1 MRGPLWLSLVLFAV
15 ACTEYDLD
23 QDPDNVG
30 GPQPDI
36 ELDPTVLSWGVKLPN
51 CPSDP
56 KTVTIR
62 NVGDSQLR
70 VTDITTGGNGASAYS
85 LTFPTGEIVLATGE
99 SAEVEIEFLAAAT
112 VEYPAMLEVTSNDPD
127 EEVAEADLSGE
138 GGLNAT
144 NEDTFI
150 QDTPEAVDV
159 LWVLDT
165 SCSMSGVVTELE
177 TRFDEF
183 IANFVTLGL
192 DYQIAV
198 TTTDMDTPAPGNQGT
213 LAGDPTV
220 MKSSTMS
227 PDEVMAA
234 FDAAVDPTTAGSGSE
249 KALGAAYEAL
259 KNPGGHA
266 VIDGLVRADANLAIM
281 IVGDEDDQ
289 SGQSGTYYANWIE
302 AYKASPER
310 TTISGIIPMSSGG
323 SNPFDLGECMD
334 FMGLPI
340 IEDSIAGS
348 GGTAQNLCT
357 LDTSFSQ
364 IMDWLSFTA
373 AGLDTHYDLSA
384 DPANGASGMTVTVN
398 GQVIPMDPFRQEG
411 WSYDFNTNQV
421 VFYGQSIPG
430 PGAEVVITYPIDG
443 TCSN

>member
-1 MRGPLWLSLVLFAV
+1 MRGPIWLSLVLFAV

-23 QDPDNVG
+23 QDSDINA

-36 ELDPTVLSWGVKLPN
+36 ELDPAVLSWGIKLPN

-70 VTDITTGGNGASAYS
+70 VSDITTAGNGASAYS
-85 LTFPTGEIVLATGE
+85 IAAPAGEIVLATGE
-99 SAEVEIEFLAAAT
+99 SVEVEISFLAAAT
-112 VEYPAMLEVTSNDPD
+112 VEYPAALEVTSNDPD
-127 EEVAEADLSGE
+127 EEVAQADLSGE
-138 GGLNAT
+138 GGLNAS
-144 NEDTFI
+144 NEDVFV

-192 DYQIAV
+192 DYQIGV

-213 LAGDPTV
+213 LAGSPTV
-220 MKSSTMS
+220 MKSATMS
-227 PDEVMAA
+227 ADEVATA
-234 FDAAVDPTTAGSGSE
+234 FDAAVNPSATGSGTE
-249 KALGAAYEAL
+249 VALGAAYEAL

-266 VIDGLVRADANLAIM
+266 VIDGLVREDANLAIM

-289 SGQSGTYYANWIE
+289 SNQNGPYYASWIE
-302 AYKASPER
+302 AYKASPDR

-323 SNPFDLGECMD
+323 FNPFELEECVD
-334 FMGLPI
+334 FMGLPR
-340 IEDSIAGS
+340 IEDAIDGS

-384 DPANGASGMTVTVN
+384 EPANGASGMTVTVN
-398 GQVIPMDPFRQEG
+398 GQVIPMDPFREEG
-411 WSYDFNTNQV
+411 WSFDFNTNQV
-421 VFYGQSIPG
+421 VFYGESIPG

-443 TCSN
+443 TCQN